1 MCAKNKFALK
11 TWDRWDLYR
20 CLCML
25 RSVIFL
31 FVAFVFFPSSG
42 QTIVQKDVIVAPPDA
57 PYTITPANGKV
68 IFRAGSLIH
77 LKADDTNPAIY
88 FSVSEGSNF
97 HAYIAPPFQE
107 SHSYAKVSKGI
118 GTNYVMTKDN
128 QLKFLYEER
137 YTEGVLNYKIYNS
150 ARETNYLG
158 ALPVL
163 NKVVGQNYFMI
174 DLDGILDEP
183 SEPDESD
190 AYFVL
195 ELQND
200 KKESF
205 FLRFKYLP

>member
-1 MCAKNKFALK
+1 MN
-11 TWDRWDLYR
+11 
-20 CLCML
+20 
-25 RSVIFL
+25 VIRLIFFFL
-31 FVAFVFFPSSG
+31 LIVSSPEIVG
-42 QTIVQKDVIVAPPDA
+42 QIVIQKDVIIAPPDA
-57 PYTITPANGKV
+57 PYTITPSSGKV

-77 LKADDTNPAIY
+77 LKPDDINPSVY

-107 SHSYAKVSKGI
+107 SSSYARVSKGI
-118 GTNYVMTKDN
+118 GTNYVTTKDN

-137 YTEGVLNYKIYNS
+137 YTDGALNYKIYNS
-150 ARETNYLG
+150 TRESNYLSP
-158 ALPVL
+158 LPVL

-174 DLDGILDEP
+174 DLDGILDES

-195 ELQND
+195 EIQND